1 MKEGNRQILLSSS
14 KAWINLYVKNQR
26 RQDYPFVCNTDSNNS
41 KNDGELRYFLTNKK
55 VLFLKKIEVYHLP
68 CG

>member
-1 MKEGNRQILLSSS
+1 MKEGNRHILLSSS

-41 KNDGELRYFLTNKK
+41 KNDGELRYYLGAD
-55 VLFLKKIEVYHLP
+55 LKKYPGCLLQFLSSK
-68 CG
+68 